1 VDTFVDAALARQRL
15 DLTRWIGVALHE
27 LTTGTLPTG
36 RPASFREAGQIRG
49 FQLTLPNALERV
61 DRWLDQDRAAGY
73 IDDGYDE
80 AQARLREWESWGPAS
95 RADARR
101 VTEHALQQ
109 APFRSEAETESTDD
123 PAAPA
128 GGTPETT

>member
-1 VDTFVDAALARQRL
+1 LTLVDAALTANRL
-15 DLTRWIGVALHE
+15 DLLRWLPIALKRLGMQMPGLEMHV
-27 LTTGTLPTG
+27 
-36 RPASFREAGQIRG
+36 SFRAAGQIRD